1 MRRPPRW
8 NDPIGSACQEAAIAV
23 GRGLDVR
30 PTLYGFE
37 DGQPTLRVQPGY
49 AAMLSRREQVH
60 ALLVT
65 LVPILGIRQTLLFTP
80 ARITDP
86 SIDDPHLRAALATYG
101 ITVEVAERVGGE
113 VSGTTHLVEH
123 RREGDRVRWEAPQEI
138 DHGNFTEVLHHALS
152 TDRFDDDV
160 SAMTTAY
167 ALSKWGVVVEVAPG
181 WHERYGF
188 ARLVPR
194 LERMVRPC
202 DRRRARDLVRER
214 NRQRRPTT
222 AAGRDRHGREAS
234 R

>member
-1 MRRPPRW
+1 MARLPRW
-8 NDPIGSACQEAAIAV
+8 DDPVGSARDEAAVAV

-37 DGQPTLRVQPGY
+37 DGRPTLRVQPGL
-49 AAMLSRREQVH
+49 ATMQKRRDQVH

-65 LVPILGIRQTLLFTP
+65 LVPILGIRQTLLFSP

-86 SIDDPHLRAALATYG
+86 SIDDVHLRAALATWG
-101 ITVEVAERVGGE
+101 LTVEVAERVGDE

-123 RREGDRVRWEAPQEI
+123 RRDGDRVRWAEPEVI
-138 DHGNFTEVLHHALS
+138 ERGNFTAVLHHALS
-152 TDRFDDDV
+152 TDRYGDDV
-160 SAMTTAY
+160 SAMSTAY

-188 ARLVPR
+188 TRLVPR

-202 DRRRARDLVRER
+202 DRRRAREL
-214 NRQRRPTT
+214 
-222 AAGRDRHGREAS
+222 ARDRARSTTPTAPAGQDRRGRKAS